1 MFRPR
6 WRKVLS
12 DIWGHKLRS
21 MLVIASITI
30 GLFAVG
36 LIISMNI
43 IISEDMEAG
52 YMSVNPANI
61 QVFSSPFDEDLVN
74 SIRNIDEVAQAEG
87 IRTLTLRYRKA
98 NGEWS
103 PIEIK
108 AMPESDS
115 MEINQI
121 RLEEGVWPPADRQ
134 VAIDR
139 FKFADLQAELGD
151 SIHVELPSGKIRE
164 IPIGAIIHDQTI
176 GSESPGGFFLSPV
189 QGYVTQD
196 TLNWLE
202 SPSSL
207 NKLYVTVQGDRTDK
221 AYLQLVANKVIE
233 RIEDSG
239 SFVIASQV
247 RSSNDHPNRVYVEAI
262 TAVLVV
268 LAFLV
273 MFLSAFLITNTL
285 AALLNQQ
292 VNHIGVMKTIGA
304 SRGQIIGI
312 YMSLI
317 FVYGL
322 TSFAIALPL
331 SGWAAYTMMGYFA
344 REINIVLQGFR
355 IEPAVFWIEI
365 AIAMLV
371 PQLAGIFPILN
382 GTRISVVEA
391 LSGVSQSNVQQK
403 KNWLDRRLESIRGL
417 SRPTILS
424 LRNTFRRKGR
434 LFLTIFTLT
443 LGGAIFIGTFN
454 VQMSL
459 TNYIDRIG
467 RYFLADV
474 TFNLGDNA
482 RISEIES
489 MIMEIPGVRHVE
501 GWAATAGVLQNPD
514 GTAGESVNLLAPPSD
529 STLVDPV
536 VLEGRWIQPGDESV
550 VVVNE
555 RFREAY
561 PALQTGD
568 LLKIKIA
575 GQDEIVEVIGF
586 FQLAGKSGGY
596 LAYTTYEYLSD
607 VIHEKNRANS
617 FRVVSN
623 NENMS
628 IEQQKALGRVIE
640 AKLKAEGY
648 RVTEVDAGRSLTAT
662 TADGLN
668 ILTGFLLMM
677 AVLIAIV
684 GSIGLTGTMSLNV
697 LERTREI
704 GILRAIGASDSAVMR
719 LVMVEGLLIGTMSWL
734 FGVVLAFP
742 IGSLMANAIN
752 LALFGAPADFTFTPL
767 GVILWLAVVIIL
779 SVLASA
785 GPARNATRL
794 TIREVLAY
802 E

>member
-1 MFRPR
+1 MIRPR
-6 WRKVLS
+6 WKKVLT

-21 MLVIASITI
+21 VLVIASITI

-43 IISEDMEAG
+43 IISEDMKAG
-52 YMSVNPANI
+52 YLSVNPANI
-61 QVFSSPFDEDLVN
+61 QVFSTPFDDDLVN
-74 SIRNIDEVAQAEG
+74 SVRNLDEVAQAEG
-87 IRTLTLRYRKA
+87 ARTLTLRYRKA
-98 NGEWS
+98 NGEWA

-108 AMPESDS
+108 AIPEIESA
-115 MEINQI
+115 EINKVK
-121 RLEEGVWPPADRQ
+121 LKEGVWPPSDRQ
-134 VAIDR
+134 MAIDQ

-151 SIHVELPSGKIRE
+151 SIQVELPSGKIRE
-164 IPIGAIIHDQTI
+164 IPITAIVHDQTI
-176 GSESPGGFFLSPV
+176 GSEGAGGFFLAPV
-189 QGYVTQD
+189 EGFVTQD
-196 TLNWLE
+196 TLSWLE
-202 SPSSL
+202 SPSSM
-207 NKLYVTVQGDRTDK
+207 NRLYVTVQGDRTDK
-221 AYLQLVANKVIE
+221 AYLLTVANKVIDRVE
-233 RIEDSG
+233 NSG
-239 SFVIASQV
+239 GIVIASQV
-247 RSSNDHPNRVYVEAI
+247 RSSTDHPNRVYVEAI
-262 TAVLVV
+262 TSVLVV

-304 SRGQIIGI
+304 SRGQIISI

-322 TSFAIALPL
+322 ASFVIAMPL
-331 SGWAAYTMMGYFA
+331 SALAAYTMMGVFA
-344 REINIVLQGFR
+344 RQINIVLQGFR
-355 IEPAVFWIEI
+355 IEPVVFWIELG
-365 AIAMLV
+365 IAMLV
-371 PQLAGIFPILN
+371 PQLAGIIPIVN

-403 KNWLDRRLESIRGL
+403 KTWLDRQLEKIRGL
-417 SRPTILS
+417 SHPTVLS

-434 LFLTIFTLT
+434 LFLTLFTLT

-454 VQMSL
+454 VQRSL
-459 TNYIDRIG
+459 TDYIDRIG
-467 RYFLADV
+467 HYFLADV
-474 TFNLGDNA
+474 TFTLRESS
-482 RISEIES
+482 RISEIEEL
-489 MIMEIPGVRHVE
+489 IKEIPGVSHVE

-514 GTAGESVNLLAPPSD
+514 GTAGESVNLLAPPSN
-529 STLVDPV
+529 SELVEPV
-536 VLEGRWIQPGDESV
+536 VLEGRWIQPGDEGV

-561 PALQTGD
+561 PDLKTGD

-575 GQDEIVEVIGF
+575 GTDETMKVIGF
-586 FQLAGKSGGY
+586 FQMAGKSGGY
-596 LAYTTYEYLSD
+596 LAYTTYEYLSE
-607 VIHEKNRANS
+607 VIHEKNRANA
-617 FRVVSN
+617 FRVVSTS
-623 NENMS
+623 EDMS
-628 IEQQKALGRVIE
+628 IEQQKALGRTIE
-640 AKLKAEGY
+640 EKLKENGY
-648 RVTEVDAGRSLTAT
+648 RVAEVEAGRSLTAT
-662 TADGLN
+662 TANGLN

-704 GILRAIGASDSAVMR
+704 GILRAIGASDGAVMR
-719 LVMVEGLLIGTMSWL
+719 LVMIEGLLIGMMSWL
-734 FGVVLAFP
+734 FGFLLAFP

-752 LALFGAPADFTFTPL
+752 LALFGAPADFTFTPM
-767 GVILWLAVVIIL
+767 GVILWLLVVITL
-779 SVLASA
+779 SVFASV

>member
-1 MFRPR
+1 MFSPR
-6 WRKVLS
+6 WKKVLA
-12 DIWGHKLRS
+12 DLWGHKVRS
-21 MLVIASITI
+21 ILVIASITI

-52 YMSVNPANI
+52 YLAVNPANI
-61 QVFSSPFDEDLVN
+61 QVFSTPFDEDLVKSVQN
-74 SIRNIDEVAQAEG
+74 LDEVVQAEG
-87 IRTLTLRYRKA
+87 VRTLVLRYRKP
-98 NGEWS
+98 NGEWV

-108 AMPESDS
+108 AIPEIES
-115 MEINQI
+115 MEINQV
-121 RLEEGVWPPADRQ
+121 RVEDGTWPPAERQ
-134 VAIDR
+134 IAIDQ
-139 FKFADLQAELGD
+139 FKFGDLQAGIGD
-151 SIHVELPSGKIRE
+151 TIQVELPSGKIRE
-164 IPIGAIIHDQTI
+164 IPISAVVHDLTI
-176 GSESPGGFFLSPV
+176 GSESAGGFFLAPV
-189 QGYVTQD
+189 QGYVTED
-196 TLNWLE
+196 TLRWLE
-202 SPSSL
+202 APSSM
-207 NKLYVTVQGDRTDK
+207 NRLYVTVQGDRNDK
-221 AYLQLVANKVIE
+221 AHLQSVANLVID
-233 RIEDSG
+233 RMEDSG
-239 SFVIASQV
+239 AVVIASQV
-247 RSSNDHPNRVYVEAI
+247 RLSNDHPNRVYVEAI

-304 SRGQIIGI
+304 SRGQIIGV

-322 TSFAIALPL
+322 ISFAIALPL
-331 SGWAAYTMMGYFA
+331 SGWAAYTLMGYFA

-365 AIAMLV
+365 GIAMIV
-371 PQLAGIFPILN
+371 PQLAGIVPILN

-391 LSGVSQSNVQQK
+391 LSGVNQSNVQQK
-403 KNWLDRRLESIRGL
+403 KTWFDRRLEGIRSL

-454 VQMSL
+454 VQRSL

-474 TFNLGDNA
+474 TFTLSENA

-489 MIMEIPGVRHVE
+489 MIEEIPGVSHVE
-501 GWAATAGVLQNPD
+501 GWSATAGVLQNQD
-514 GTAGESVNLLAPPSD
+514 GTAGESVTLLAPPSD
-529 STLVDPV
+529 SGLVDPV
-536 VLEGRWIQPGDESV
+536 VLEGRWIQPGDGAV

-555 RFREAY
+555 RFRETY
-561 PALQTGD
+561 PELQTGD
-568 LLKIKIA
+568 LLKVKIA
-575 GQDEIVEVIGF
+575 GSDEIVKVIGF
-586 FQLAGKSGGY
+586 FQMAGKSGGY
-596 LAYTTYEYLSD
+596 LAYTTYEYLSE
-607 VIHEKNRANS
+607 VVHEKNRANS

-623 NENMS
+623 GENMS
-628 IEQQKALGRVIE
+628 IEQQKALGRAVE
-640 AKLKAEGY
+640 ARLKASGY
-648 RVTEVDAGRSLTAT
+648 KVAEVEAGRSLTAT

-704 GILRAIGASDSAVMR
+704 GILRAIGASDKAVMR
-719 LVMVEGLLIGTMSWL
+719 LVMVEGLLIGMMSWL
-734 FGVVLAFP
+734 FGVLLAFP
-742 IGSLMANAIN
+742 IGTLMANAIN
-752 LALFGAPADFTFTPL
+752 LALFGALADLTFTPV
-767 GVILWLAVVIIL
+767 GVILWLLVVIIL
-779 SVLASA
+779 SVLASV

>member
-139 FKFADLQAELGD
+139 FKIADLQAELGD
-151 SIHVELPSGKIRE
+151 SIHLELPSGKIRE
-164 IPIGAIIHDQTI
+164 IPIAAIIHDQTI

>member
-1 MFRPR
+1 MIRPR
-6 WRKVLS
+6 WKKVLT

-21 MLVIASITI
+21 VLVIASITI

-43 IISEDMEAG
+43 IISEDMKAG
-52 YMSVNPANI
+52 YLSVNPANI
-61 QVFSSPFDEDLVN
+61 QVFSTPFDDDLVN
-74 SIRNIDEVAQAEG
+74 SVRNLDEVAQAEG
-87 IRTLTLRYRKA
+87 ARTLTLRYRKA
-98 NGEWS
+98 NGEWA

-108 AMPESDS
+108 AIPEIESA
-115 MEINQI
+115 EINKVK
-121 RLEEGVWPPADRQ
+121 LKEGVWPPSDRQ
-134 VAIDR
+134 MAIDQ

-151 SIHVELPSGKIRE
+151 SIQVELPSGKIRE
-164 IPIGAIIHDQTI
+164 IPITAIVHDQTI
-176 GSESPGGFFLSPV
+176 GSEGAGGFFLAPV
-189 QGYVTQD
+189 EGFVTQD
-196 TLNWLE
+196 TLSWLE
-202 SPSSL
+202 SPSSM
-207 NKLYVTVQGDRTDK
+207 NRLYVTVQGDRTDK
-221 AYLQLVANKVIE
+221 AYLLTVANKVIDRVE
-233 RIEDSG
+233 NSG
-239 SFVIASQV
+239 GIVIASQV
-247 RSSNDHPNRVYVEAI
+247 RSSTDHPNRVYVEAI
-262 TAVLVV
+262 TSVLVV

-304 SRGQIIGI
+304 SRGQIISI

-322 TSFAIALPL
+322 ASFVIAMPL
-331 SGWAAYTMMGYFA
+331 SALAAYTMMGIFA
-344 REINIVLQGFR
+344 RQINIVLQGFR
-355 IEPAVFWIEI
+355 IEPVVFWIELG
-365 AIAMLV
+365 IAMLV
-371 PQLAGIFPILN
+371 PQLAGIIPIVN

-403 KNWLDRRLESIRGL
+403 KTWLDRQLEKIRGL
-417 SRPTILS
+417 SHPTVLS

-434 LFLTIFTLT
+434 LFLTLFTLT

-454 VQMSL
+454 VQRSL
-459 TNYIDRIG
+459 TDYIDRIG
-467 RYFLADV
+467 HYFLADV
-474 TFNLGDNA
+474 TFTLRESS
-482 RISEIES
+482 RISEIEEL
-489 MIMEIPGVRHVE
+489 IKEIPGVSHVE

-514 GTAGESVNLLAPPSD
+514 GTAGESVNLLAPPSN
-529 STLVDPV
+529 SELVEPV
-536 VLEGRWIQPGDESV
+536 VLEGRWIQPGDEGV

-561 PALQTGD
+561 PDLKTGD

-575 GQDEIVEVIGF
+575 GTDETMKVIGF
-586 FQLAGKSGGY
+586 FQMAGKSGGY
-596 LAYTTYEYLSD
+596 LAYTTYEYLSE
-607 VIHEKNRANS
+607 VIHEKNRANA
-617 FRVVSN
+617 FRVVSTS
-623 NENMS
+623 EDMS
-628 IEQQKALGRVIE
+628 IEQQKALGRTIE
-640 AKLKAEGY
+640 EKLKENGY
-648 RVTEVDAGRSLTAT
+648 RVAEVEAGRSLTAT
-662 TADGLN
+662 TANGLN

-704 GILRAIGASDSAVMR
+704 GILRAIGASDGAVMR
-719 LVMVEGLLIGTMSWL
+719 LVMIEGLLIGMMSWL
-734 FGVVLAFP
+734 FGFLLAFP

-752 LALFGAPADFTFTPL
+752 LALFGAPADFTFTPM
-767 GVILWLAVVIIL
+767 GVILWLLVVITL
-779 SVLASA
+779 SVFASV

>member
-1 MFRPR
+1 MLSPR
-6 WRKVLS
+6 WKKVLA

-21 MLVIASITI
+21 FLVIASITI

-36 LIISMNI
+36 LIVSMNM

-52 YMSVNPANI
+52 YSSVNPANI
-61 QVFSSPFDEDLVN
+61 QILSTSFDEDLVN
-74 SIRNIDEVAQAEG
+74 AVRNLDEIAQAEG
-87 IRTLTLRYRKA
+87 ARTMTLRYRKA
-98 NGEWS
+98 NGEWA

-108 AMPESDS
+108 AIPDIEEMD
-115 MEINQI
+115 INLVN
-121 RLEEGVWPPADRQ
+121 LEEGVWPPENRQ
-134 VAIDR
+134 IAIDQY
-139 FKFADLQAELGD
+139 KFADLQAEIGD
-151 SIHVELPSGKIRE
+151 SIQVELPSGKIRE
-164 IPIGAIIHDQTI
+164 IPITAIVHDQTI
-176 GSESPGGFFLSPV
+176 GSEAPGGFFLSPV
-189 QGYVTQD
+189 QGYVTED
-196 TLNWLE
+196 TLSWLE
-202 SPSSL
+202 SPSSM
-207 NKLYVTVQGDRTDK
+207 NRLYVTVLGDRTDK
-221 AYLQLVANKVIE
+221 THLLAVANKVIDRVE
-233 RIEDSG
+233 NSG
-239 SFVIASQV
+239 GVVIASQV
-247 RSSNDHPNRVYVEAI
+247 RSSDDHPNRVYVEAI

-273 MFLSAFLITNTL
+273 MFLSALLITNTL

-304 SRGQIIGI
+304 NRGQIIGI

-322 TSFAIALPL
+322 TSFVIALPI
-331 SGWAAYTMMGYFA
+331 SGWAAYTLMGYFA

-365 AIAMLV
+365 AIALIV
-371 PQLAGIFPILN
+371 PQLAGIVPILN

-403 KNWLDRRLESIRGL
+403 KTWLDRQFEKIRGL

-434 LFLTIFTLT
+434 LFLTVFTLT

-454 VQMSL
+454 VQRSL
-459 TNYIDRIG
+459 TDYIDRIG
-467 RYFLADV
+467 RYFLADI
-474 TFNLGDNA
+474 TFSLSENA
-482 RISEIES
+482 RISEIEE
-489 MIMEIPGVRHVE
+489 MIKVLPGVSHVE

-514 GTAGESVNLLAPPSD
+514 GTAGESVNLLAPPSESD
-529 STLVDPV
+529 LVDPV
-536 VLEGRWIQPGDESV
+536 VQEGRWIQPGDGAV

-561 PALQTGD
+561 PDLEIGD

-575 GQDEIVEVIGF
+575 GKDEVVEVIGS

-607 VIHEKNRANS
+607 VIHQKNRANS
-617 FRVVSN
+617 FRVVSGT
-623 NENMS
+623 ENMS

-640 AKLKAEGY
+640 ATLKANGY
-648 RVTEVDAGRSLTAT
+648 KVSEVEAGRSLTAT
-662 TADGLN
+662 TANGLN
-668 ILTGFLLMM
+668 ILTGFLLLM
-677 AVLIAIV
+677 AILIAIV

-704 GILRAIGASDSAVMR
+704 GILRAIGASDKAVMR
-719 LVMVEGLLIGTMSWL
+719 LVMIEGLLIGMMSWF
-734 FGVVLAFP
+734 FGVILSFP
-742 IGSLMANAIN
+742 IGNLMANAIN
-752 LALFGAPADFTFTPL
+752 LALFGAPAGVTITPL
-767 GVILWLAVVIIL
+767 GVFLWLLVVTVL
-779 SVLASA
+779 SVLASV

-794 TIREVLAY
+794 TIREVLSY

>member
-6 WRKVLS
+6 WRKVLT

-21 MLVIASITI
+21 ILVVASITI

-61 QVFSSPFDEDLVN
+61 QVFSTPFDEDLVN
-74 SIRNIDEVAQAEG
+74 SIRNIDEVAQAQG

-103 PIEIK
+103 PFEIK
-108 AMPESDS
+108 AIPEIDS

-151 SIHVELPSGKIRE
+151 SIQVELPSGKIRE
-164 IPIGAIIHDQTI
+164 IPITAIIHDQTI
-176 GSESPGGFFLSPV
+176 GSEGPGGFFLAPV

-202 SPSSL
+202 SPSSM
-207 NKLYVTVQGDRTDK
+207 NRLYVTVQGDRTDK
-221 AYLQLVANKVIE
+221 AYLQMVANKVIE
-233 RIEDSG
+233 GIEDSG

-371 PQLAGIFPILN
+371 PQLAGIIPILN

-424 LRNTFRRKGR
+424 LRNTFRRKGK
-434 LFLTIFTLT
+434 LSSPFL
-443 LGGAIFIGTFN
+443 
-454 VQMSL
+454 
-459 TNYIDRIG
+459 
-467 RYFLADV
+467 
-474 TFNLGDNA
+474 
-482 RISEIES
+482 
-489 MIMEIPGVRHVE
+489 H
-501 GWAATAGVLQNPD
+501 
-514 GTAGESVNLLAPPSD
+514 
-529 STLVDPV
+529 
-536 VLEGRWIQPGDESV
+536 
-550 VVVNE
+550 
-555 RFREAY
+555 
-561 PALQTGD
+561 
-568 LLKIKIA
+568 
-575 GQDEIVEVIGF
+575 
-586 FQLAGKSGGY
+586 
-596 LAYTTYEYLSD
+596 
-607 VIHEKNRANS
+607 
-617 FRVVSN
+617 
-623 NENMS
+623 
-628 IEQQKALGRVIE
+628 
-640 AKLKAEGY
+640 
-648 RVTEVDAGRSLTAT
+648 
-662 TADGLN
+662 
-668 ILTGFLLMM
+668 
-677 AVLIAIV
+677 
-684 GSIGLTGTMSLNV
+684 
-697 LERTREI
+697 
-704 GILRAIGASDSAVMR
+704 
-719 LVMVEGLLIGTMSWL
+719 
-734 FGVVLAFP
+734 
-742 IGSLMANAIN
+742 
-752 LALFGAPADFTFTPL
+752 
-767 GVILWLAVVIIL
+767 
-779 SVLASA
+779 
-785 GPARNATRL
+785 
-794 TIREVLAY
+794 
-802 E
+802 